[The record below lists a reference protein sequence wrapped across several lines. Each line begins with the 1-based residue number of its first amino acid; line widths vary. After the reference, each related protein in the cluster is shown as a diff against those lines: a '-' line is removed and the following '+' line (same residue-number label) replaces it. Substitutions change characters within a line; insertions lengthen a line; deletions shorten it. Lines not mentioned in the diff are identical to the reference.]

1 MINNLILIYFLNF
14 INTIYIYIIFF
25 NLYRPI
31 LVNYGHHTL
40 LNYHRLAYVNYKDPM
55 VVNSNLYY
63 PKCIYWLHCKDIS
76 FRLLTS
82 LN

>member
-55 VVNSNLYY
+55 VVNSNHYY
-63 PKCIYWLHCKDIS
+63 SKCIYWLHRKDIS
-76 FRLLTS
+76 LRLLTS

>member
-55 VVNSNLYY
+55 VVKPNPYY
-63 PKCIYWLHCKDIS
+63 PKRVCCLCRKELNS
-76 FRLLTS
+76 RLLTS